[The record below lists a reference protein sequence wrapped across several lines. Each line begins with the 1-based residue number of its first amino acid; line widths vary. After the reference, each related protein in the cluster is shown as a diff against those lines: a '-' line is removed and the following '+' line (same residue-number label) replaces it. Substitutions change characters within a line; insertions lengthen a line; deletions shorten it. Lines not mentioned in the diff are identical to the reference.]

1 MIYKGNPVS
10 AGIAIGSAF
19 VYDPKILTAPE
30 DAPVLPMEC
39 ELERYENAV
48 QAAQAKL
55 REIQA
60 AFTGKDD
67 DKAEIFSAHLDMVD
81 DEEISEEIRSAIH
94 AGTGA
99 AKAVEQVYQRYADL
113 LAALDDDFMVQRAH
127 DLLDVQQRLLRIL
140 LGALEQNLSRLDGPV
155 IVICDDLMPSDT
167 ATMDRANVLG
177 IVAQKGGY
185 TSHSAIIARGWG
197 IPAVLGI
204 PDIMSCVSSGDTI
217 VLDAI
222 AGNLHSEPTPQEL
235 QNAAAQQTMFM
246 EQMNYCTCADTL
258 PGLKNN
264 AGAYFEKL
272 IGHLYAR
279 HLGINPS
286 TQMNAVELDG
296 ESISLPTDF
305 IFNLGPGKPKLH
317 IPVKTSTRERVVEV
331 WAQQRILDGAFGV
344 GRFFCLLTCIGET
357 NLGKNMSIDI
367 TCVPNQWMNYQ
378 LFVAQITR
386 AYYLDMPEKYRE
398 LNDRFPK
405 IHVKEFGEY
414 FHESEHLFD

>member
-1 MIYKGNPVS
+1 MPDGRTIQSKFDAMKRLFSTSPLDPGITALFKEINDLCQNEVS
-10 AGIAIGSAF
+10 AMQRLPLTSNTTARGKNYVLFSHNNGKKSRPVNIDLYNEGIATDADGNSK
-19 VYDPKILTAPE
+19 VY
-30 DAPVLPMEC
+30 VFW
-39 ELERYENAV
+39 EN
-48 QAAQAKL
+48 
-55 REIQA
+55 
-60 AFTGKDD
+60 
-67 DKAEIFSAHLDMVD
+67 
-81 DEEISEEIRSAIH
+81 
-94 AGTGA
+94 
-99 AKAVEQVYQRYADL
+99 
-113 LAALDDDFMVQRAH
+113 
-127 DLLDVQQRLLRIL
+127 
-140 LGALEQNLSRLDGPV
+140 
-155 IVICDDLMPSDT
+155 
-167 ATMDRANVLG
+167 
-177 IVAQKGGY
+177 
-185 TSHSAIIARGWG
+185 
-197 IPAVLGI
+197 
-204 PDIMSCVSSGDTI
+204 VSSQTI
-217 VLDAI
+217 ANQPARDITTALYVI
-222 AGNLHSEPTPQEL
+222 A
-235 QNAAAQQTMFM
+235 
-246 EQMNYCTCADTL
+246 MNYCTCADTL

-296 ESISLPTDF
+296 ESIPLPTDF